1 MVVGDCYNLQLKL
14 IDYDAM
20 FVPEFAGHNSSE
32 PGVLDFQ
39 HPNRVKSDFSST
51 MDRFSFWVMVTALEA
66 LIWDS
71 SLWKSNVHAGFNN
84 DSNMLFTR
92 KDFQNPQ
99 TSRLFHVL
107 LNSGNMDLIEMTR
120 KLISFSLNPFCSV
133 PALNEIGISLSL
145 PDPIKVADS
154 IEFPEPGIILVKSNP
169 QGAPVF
175 SSLLN
180 KLGNTPLRLSQ
191 TEYLEKTIIVNH
203 GGVNKRFQ
211 IVSNVQI
218 YDVNF

>member
-1 MVVGDCYNLQLKL
+1 
-14 IDYDAM
+14 M

-66 LIWDS
+66 LIWDIN
-71 SLWKSNVHAGFNN
+71 LWKSTVHGGFNN

-99 TSRLFHVL
+99 ASRLFSVL
-107 LNSGNMDLIEMTR
+107 LNSGNVELIEMTR
-120 KLISFSLNPFCSV
+120 KLVSFSLGSFNLVSSF
-133 PALNEIGISLSL
+133 NDRGIILSL
-145 PDPIKVADS
+145 PDPIAVIES
-154 IEFPEPGIILVKSNP
+154 IEIAESGIILVKSTP

-180 KLGNTPLRLSQ
+180 KLGNTPLKLSR
-191 TEYLEKTIIVNH
+191 TEYVGKTIIVNSC
-203 GGVNKRFQ
+203 GVNKR
-211 IVSNVQI
+211 IEITRNVQV
-218 YDVNF
+218 YEVNF